1 MNFLQVACPM
11 KSTSDLNLDELEGR
25 SFTLGRQGHILITA
39 SAASRQ
45 HAEIIVR
52 KGKIYL
58 RDMGSKNGIYLK
70 KGGKLVRFK
79 AGSVSLLQRIVICD
93 ETYMIRDLLAI
104 ASQFVNADDN
114 TTLLSNSLK
123 IARQIRRSST

>member
-1 MNFLQVACPM
+1 M
-11 KSTSDLNLDELEGR
+11 KSASDLNLDELEGR
-25 SFTLGRQGHILITA
+25 SFILGRQGHVLITA

-70 KGGKLVRFK
+70 KGGKLVSFK

-93 ETYMIRDLLAI
+93 ETYVIGDLLAI
-104 ASQFVNADDN
+104 ASQFVSADDN

-123 IARQIRRSST
+123 IAR

>member
-1 MNFLQVACPM
+1 M
-11 KSTSDLNLDELEGR
+11 KSASDLNLDELEGR
-25 SFTLGRQGHILITA
+25 SFTLGRQGHILINAT
-39 SAASRQ
+39 AASRQ

-104 ASQFVNADDN
+104 ASKFISADDN
-114 TTLLSNSLK
+114 TTLMSTPLK
-123 IARQIRRSST
+123 MVK